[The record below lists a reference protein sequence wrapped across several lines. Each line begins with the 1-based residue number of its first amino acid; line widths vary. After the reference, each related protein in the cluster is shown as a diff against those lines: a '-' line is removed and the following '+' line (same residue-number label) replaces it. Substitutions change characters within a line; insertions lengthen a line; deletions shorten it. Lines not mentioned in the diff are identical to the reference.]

1 MDERTARLNQAITEG
16 CRPTTAPVGVR
27 LARPGESPPLK
38 TKYPI
43 ADIGRRLAVC
53 QGMTAARTLGWAV
66 AFGAADH
73 ACPLPRVF
81 MGHVAPDRFL
91 EGTIAD
97 AYQEDPACMRR
108 MEASYPRW
116 SAGAYSE
123 IWLAPLARCG
133 FVPDLAVVYG
143 TPAQVLAL
151 VQAANFGKGPGIAST
166 STGRYGCSL
175 WIAGV
180 ARLLIEVN
188 RVHVRGRRFVRQ
200 VRAGATG
207 FVDEGF
213 DQRVCA
219 LDSVVLH
226 HGIQCIEPLLRLLR
240 VVIRI
245 VGHGASYKLNASV
258 PHEADVEYRVLR
270 AAKVRPEAGLRH
282 ACTALD
288 RECDSSVPC
297 VAQVPNMKAQ
307 AECD

>member
-27 LARPGESPPLK
+27 LARPGESPPPK

-53 QGMTAARTLGWAV
+53 QGMTAARTLGWAM

-91 EGTIAD
+91 EGSIAD
-97 AYQEDPACMRR
+97 AYQEDPACMRL

-116 SAGAYSE
+116 PVGDYAE
-123 IWLAPLARCG
+123 FWLAPLSRCE

-180 ARLLIEVN
+180 AQSGDCTFMIPGPGERI
-188 RVHVRGRRFVRQ
+188 F
-200 VRAGATG
+200 AGTQDHEMSFA
-207 FVDEGF
+207 VPYPKF
-213 DQRVCA
+213 D
-219 LDSVVLH
+219 DVV
-226 HGIQCIEPLLRLLR
+226 
-240 VVIRI
+240 
-245 VGHGASYKLNASV
+245 
-258 PHEADVEYRVLR
+258 
-270 AAKVRPEAGLRH
+270 AGLDHIRRRG
-282 ACTALD
+282 AY
-288 RECDSSVPC
+288 RYP
-297 VAQVPNMKAQ
+297 VPNMGMLAEPKIPEKYFSVDPGAQ
-307 AECD
+307 TGGSS